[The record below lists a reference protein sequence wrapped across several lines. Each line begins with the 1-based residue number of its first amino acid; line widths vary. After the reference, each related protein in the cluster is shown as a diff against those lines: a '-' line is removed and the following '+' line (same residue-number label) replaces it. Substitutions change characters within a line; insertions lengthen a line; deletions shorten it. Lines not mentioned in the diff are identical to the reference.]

1 MQGLLGE
8 LLKPFLQTGITP
20 QTQLTQKELVISIN
34 ETEFKKAILRGVDAR
49 FQQYFDVQIKEGEIR
64 IIVRLQ

>member
-8 LLKPFLQTGITP
+8 LLKPFIQSGITP
-20 QTQLTQKELVISIN
+20 TTQLTQKELIISIN
-34 ETEFKKAILRGVDAR
+34 ETEFKKAILKGVDDR
-49 FQQYFDVQIKEGEIR
+49 FRPYIDVQVKEGEVR